1 MYRDLNLN
9 HSCIIVVVRDRLKL
23 FLAEAVQG
31 EKVVFSLE
39 QPGENLH
46 KHHQD
51 EDTSRSAET
60 SVIIVFF
67 VQNQSVSFPPD
78 QADCCLRAMDI

>member
-60 SVIIVFF
+60 SVIIVLLCKINLLVFHPTRQIA
-67 VQNQSVSFPPD
+67 V
-78 QADCCLRAMDI
+78 